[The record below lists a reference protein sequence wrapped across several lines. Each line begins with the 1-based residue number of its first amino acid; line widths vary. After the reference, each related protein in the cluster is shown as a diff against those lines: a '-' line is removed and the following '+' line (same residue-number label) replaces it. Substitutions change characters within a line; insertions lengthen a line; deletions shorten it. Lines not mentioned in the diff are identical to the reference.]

1 MENSGIDFGDLVHTF
16 KGLVHSR
23 AGRRKQALSE
33 FRKIKDPINLP
44 VDEEWDAID
53 VVTKVEI
60 YTEGWRQLREEGYDY
75 SRETADLLDD
85 N

>member
-33 FRKIKDPINLP
+33 FRKIKDPI
-44 VDEEWDAID
+44 E
-53 VVTKVEI
+53 K
-60 YTEGWRQLREEGYDY
+60 
-75 SRETADLLDD
+75 
-85 N
+85 